1 MLGEKRL
8 KSTIDLKNVFPDLN
22 VQVPLSRNLIEKIL
36 RDGILSGRLA
46 GGTALRQEELASL
59 FGVSRMPVREA
70 LLKLEAQ
77 GLVQHMP
84 NKGAVVLQMTVD
96 DVVETYAI
104 RLILEPEALRQ
115 SIPNLREIDVN
126 EARGHMEAMTKET
139 DLANLG
145 RLNRLFHM
153 SLYQGAKNQKLLR
166 LIDHE
171 LQEEERFLRFHLSA
185 LGLGEMAQDDH
196 KALVSL
202 AEAGDF
208 ETAASIL
215 HQHLYQASKTMKQ
228 YLDQHM
234 TS

>member
-1 MLGEKRL
+1 MLSEAIL
-8 KSTIDLKNVFPDLN
+8 KSTTDLKHAFPDLN
-22 VQVPLSRNLIEKIL
+22 AQVSLSRNLVEKTL

-77 GLVQHMP
+77 GLVQNVP
-84 NKGAVVLQMTVD
+84 NKGAVVLQMNVD

-115 SIPNLREIDVN
+115 SIPNLRKTDLN
-126 EARGHMEAMTKET
+126 EAYGHMEAMAKET

-166 LIDHE
+166 LIDRE

-202 AEAGDF
+202 AEAGDA
-208 ETAASIL
+208 EAAAGIL
-215 HQHLYQASKTMKQ
+215 RQHLYQASDTIKQ

-234 TS
+234 TK